1 MKKRQ
6 STNDDRHP
14 YMVTSKWSD
23 GTLTFWRD
31 NMYYSKQSVEYFE
44 SRLKEWIQKENKFI
58 VK

>member
-23 GTLTFWRD
+23 GTLAFWRD

-44 SRLKEWIQKENKFI
+44 SRLKEWIQKENKFL